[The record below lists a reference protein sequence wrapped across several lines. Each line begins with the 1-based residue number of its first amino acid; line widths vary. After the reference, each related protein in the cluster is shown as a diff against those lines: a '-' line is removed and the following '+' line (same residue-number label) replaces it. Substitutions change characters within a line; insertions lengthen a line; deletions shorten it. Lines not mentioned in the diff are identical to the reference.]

1 MRESIV
7 ETYFKKQT
15 KLAGGLPLKFISPSQ
30 NGVPDQILLFK
41 GKTYY
46 AEIKAPGEKPR
57 PDQVA
62 LHKKFLKHGVIV
74 HVIDS
79 KSDVDNFIKNVMKV
93 SIKTDKKNNKGPST
107 PKIKENQFI
116 IK

>member
-30 NGVPDQILLFK
+30 NGVPDQIVLFN

-57 PDQVA
+57 PDQIA
-62 LHKKFLKHGVIV
+62 LHKKFLKHGVTV
-74 HVIDS
+74 YVIDS
-79 KSDVDNFIKNVMKV
+79 KSDVDNFIKNILKV
-93 SIKTDKKNNKGPST
+93 SIKPDKLNNKRQST
-107 PKIKENQFI
+107 PNIKKNQFI